1 MAEVRAASLIQLQVY
16 SAVSREL
23 DRSTSLAAE
32 VGPLADLAA
41 ELRALRQAAV
51 GHEPPEEPSET
62 SLQPGPGDP
71 RGSARPA
78 GSAQRRRM
86 RDAPASAGTKNKSKP
101 VLGYK
106 VDMAAV
112 EHAMESEL

>member
-1 MAEVRAASLIQLQVY
+1 
-16 SAVSREL
+16 
-23 DRSTSLAAE
+23 
-32 VGPLADLAA
+32 
-41 ELRALRQAAV
+41 
-51 GHEPPEEPSET
+51 
-62 SLQPGPGDP
+62 
-71 RGSARPA
+71 
-78 GSAQRRRM
+78 M